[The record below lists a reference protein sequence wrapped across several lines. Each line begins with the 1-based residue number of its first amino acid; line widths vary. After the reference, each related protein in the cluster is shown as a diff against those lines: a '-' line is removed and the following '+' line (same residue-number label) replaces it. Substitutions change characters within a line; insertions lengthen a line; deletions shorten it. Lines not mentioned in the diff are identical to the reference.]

1 MKSKIIIKTH
11 YNTIVIPIYD
21 KISVITGDSATGK
34 TKMLRLL
41 NSIKKSVDSGEK
53 IESNIQLDDIV
64 IINDKYTLDLTIK
77 CDIKGKIIFIDRGN
91 ILLDDENIKFLHES
105 NNIFIVMGHRNIT
118 GITSQDA
125 ILGLD
130 HDGIN
135 FTCYQI
141 YEKGILYPRDI
152 I

>member
-1 MKSKIIIKTH
+1 M
-11 YNTIVIPIYD
+11 
-21 KISVITGDSATGK
+21 
-34 TKMLRLL
+34 
-41 NSIKKSVDSGEK
+41 
-53 IESNIQLDDIV
+53 
-64 IINDKYTLDLTIK
+64 DLTIK